1 MRPLKSQDLIVM
13 EHKEKGNIF
22 FRKGDFAQAKACYE
36 KAIHEDPKN
45 IVFYSNLAA
54 VYFEEHLYQECVDTC
69 IKAILI
75 GEKNNANASQIVKV
89 LKRKGKAL
97 IKVQKFS
104 EAVETFQTL
113 NKVESNK
120 EHMNLLKD
128 AENFL
133 KLEKDPAVNV
143 RKSQIHGNGVF
154 AVRDIEKDELVCLY
168 DGEMMG
174 QSHLLKLLRMGID
187 VDKEYWM
194 SHPHNPRLILCGFKE
209 PKTVLG
215 IGQLINDFKKPE
227 IVELDFKHGIRA
239 CEEYVTAS
247 REHQN
252 VSFRAEGKMFWLYA
266 AKDIKKDEELFLHYG
281 YKIWLE
287 TLKEKLGSSLTFV
300 ADDSQPSKEGQSPS
314 RKQSNNE
321 KEIKPSCLWRLL
333 YWALDGEV
341 HGLAADGRPKVF
353 KIEDAYD
360 FEEVEY
366 KKILEDL
373 LRVPSEALENT
384 KRKIKS
390 FSHKD
395 MFSSM
400 LDMIEVDR
408 VDSLILD

>member
-1 MRPLKSQDLIVM
+1 
-13 EHKEKGNIF
+13 
-22 FRKGDFAQAKACYE
+22 
-36 KAIHEDPKN
+36 
-45 IVFYSNLAA
+45 
-54 VYFEEHLYQECVDTC
+54 
-69 IKAILI
+69 
-75 GEKNNANASQIVKV
+75 
-89 LKRKGKAL
+89 
-97 IKVQKFS
+97 
-104 EAVETFQTL
+104 
-113 NKVESNK
+113 
-120 EHMNLLKD
+120 LLKD

-143 RKSQIHGNGVF
+143 RKSKVHGKGVF

-174 QSHLLKLLRMGID
+174 QSQLLKLLRMGIAL
-187 VDKEYWM
+187 DKEYWM
-194 SHPHNPRLILCGFKE
+194 SHPHNPQLILCGFKE

-287 TLKEKLGSSLTFV
+287 TLKEKL
-300 ADDSQPSKEGQSPS
+300 SP
-314 RKQSNNE
+314 
-321 KEIKPSCLWRLL
+321 EIQPSCLWRLL

-366 KKILEDL
+366 KKILESL
-373 LRVPSEALENT
+373 LRVPSEAFEHA
-384 KRKIKS
+384 KRKMKT
-390 FSHKD
+390 FSYKE

-400 LDMIEVDR
+400 LSLIEVDR